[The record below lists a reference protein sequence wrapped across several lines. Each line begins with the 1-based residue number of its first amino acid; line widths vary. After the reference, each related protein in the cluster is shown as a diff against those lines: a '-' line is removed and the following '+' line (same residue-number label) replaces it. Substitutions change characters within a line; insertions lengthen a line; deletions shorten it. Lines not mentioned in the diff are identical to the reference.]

1 VWEGDGMVGLWVVR
15 GILLLLFLPIL
26 VPFRVLF
33 RAFRYTGIS
42 IALLLLSLAMLCL
55 AIVLAIITGVLGPLL
70 DVLIVSALILMV
82 WKWPR
87 GLRAQFPEKVRLAY
101 RGAFNAACDR
111 FRCSTGIDYCFCV
124 SIVLFALVLS
134 LSSGFLHFAITV
146 LVVLAVIGIIW
157 KWPTSSHLPLQRK
170 LVLAL
175 RELWKEMRERFR
187 Y

>member
-1 VWEGDGMVGLWVVR
+1 MIGLWIVR

-42 IALLLLSLAMLCL
+42 IALLLLSLAMVALS
-55 AIVLAIITGVLGPLL
+55 IVLATITGVFGSLV
-70 DVLIVSALILMV
+70 DVLIVSAFVLML
-82 WKWPR
+82 WKWPH
-87 GLRAQFPEKVRLAY
+87 GLRAQVPEKIRLAY

-111 FRCSTGIDYCFCV
+111 FRCSTGLDYCFCV
-124 SIVLFALVLS
+124 AIVLFALVLS

-146 LVVLAVIGIIW
+146 IVVLGVIGIFW
-157 KWPTSSHLPLQRK
+157 KWPASSHLPLQRK
-170 LVLAL
+170 IHIAL
-175 RELWKEMRERFR
+175 RELWQELRGRFR